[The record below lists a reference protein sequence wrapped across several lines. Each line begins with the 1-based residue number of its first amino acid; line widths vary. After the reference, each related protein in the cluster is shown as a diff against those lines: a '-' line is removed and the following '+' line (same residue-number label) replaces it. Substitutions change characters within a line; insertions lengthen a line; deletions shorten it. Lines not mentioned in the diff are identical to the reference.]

1 MKSSDE
7 ILKSLEKNI
16 ILPPQ
21 KPLPVVKYIPPEN
34 DKLQKDSEEDYA
46 YSRDKLKK
54 LIDTS
59 ETALEKMLIVAEE
72 AEHPRAF
79 EVLAGMIKTTSEVTM
94 ELMKLQSVRKELLA
108 QDRGKSD
115 SGNPASTTNLS
126 VFIGTTLDLQKQIQV
141 VRDSKNLISATPE
154 VISTESV

>member
-16 ILPPQ
+16 ILPPP

-108 QDRGKSD
+108 QDRGKPD
-115 SGNPASTTNLS
+115 SGNPPSTTNLS

-141 VRDSKNLISATPE
+141 VRDSKNLISVTPE
-154 VISTESV
+154 VISPESV